1 MLTGL
6 SVIAYGF
13 YIVFDTYYIINGK
26 KGLIL
31 ILYRNNLIGW
41 LYVMLIYAI
50 LWYYCYVYQNS

>member
-26 KGLIL
+26 KGLII